1 MHQTSTCNA
10 ASPLGTPLQLCRRFA
25 ERTCLQTGAV
35 EYPFKRPASRSLAAA
50 SSRSKVAG
58 TGPTQAQLAAWASSN
73 LPQQYKKTEQSA
85 SVRYSVGGSG
95 VDWKAQA

>member
-1 MHQTSTCNA
+1 MQPRHLALHCSSADALLNA
-10 ASPLGTPLQLCRRFA
+10 LVLAVVR
-25 ERTCLQTGAV
+25 QTGAV

-73 LPQQYKKTEQSA
+73 LPQQYKKVS
-85 SVRYSVGGSG
+85 
-95 VDWKAQA
+95 KC